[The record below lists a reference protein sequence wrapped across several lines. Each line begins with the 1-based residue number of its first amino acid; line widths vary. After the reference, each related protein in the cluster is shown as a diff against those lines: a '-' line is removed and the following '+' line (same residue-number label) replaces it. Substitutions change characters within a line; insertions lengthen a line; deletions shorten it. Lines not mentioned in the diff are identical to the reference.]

1 MVLTTKGQVM
11 KGILMSVPSSDSAA
25 IRQIIRALIDAGYEL
40 DSVDNGGVIEPV
52 INSIEAMEEITSVD
66 SAWLFVKD
74 SKGEDHGVFFVL
86 GNSPEEVASDWNTSI
101 DHVMSP
107 LLDKWMS

>member
-1 MVLTTKGQVM
+1 M

-25 IRQIIRALIDAGYEL
+25 IRQIIRALIEAGYEL

-52 INSIEAMEEITSVD
+52 ISESEAIGEIFSVD

-86 GNSPEEVASDWNTSI
+86 GNSPEEVAADWNVSL
-101 DHVMSP
+101 DSVMDSV
-107 LLDKWMS
+107 LDKWTS